1 MAPSGAANKEINMG
15 YMGDV
20 KAKTFIDDNASST
33 TYVAAASTPATT
45 FTLANS
51 SFGTNTGRKIT
62 ATTTGTGDGTKTVTI
77 VGTDVNGDDA
87 TEVISLP
94 GTASTTSG
102 TTTFFQTITSATV
115 SAQPAANVSLGMTA
129 DVAGGVFAGRTRI
142 RQANV
147 ASGGAI
153 GSVEVRDAGT
163 AGSSLLT
170 LRTQATAG
178 DISTVNIPQDG
189 IVFKNGAYITFS
201 EVNCNSV
208 TVYFD
213 G

>member
-1 MAPSGAANKEINMG
+1 MG

-20 KAKTFIDDNASST
+20 KTKTFIDDNASSAT
-33 TYVAAASTPATT
+33 FVAAAAQPTST
-45 FTLANS
+45 FTLAKS

-62 ATTTGTGDGTKTVTI
+62 ATTSGSGDGSKTVTI
-77 VGTDVNGDDA
+77 VGTDVNGDA
-87 TEVISLP
+87 LTEVITLP
-94 GTASTTSG
+94 GSATTTSG
-102 TTTFFQTITSATV
+102 TTAFFNTITSATV

-129 DVAGGVFAGRTRI
+129 DVAGGVFAGRTRV

-147 ASGGAI
+147 GSGGAI
-153 GSVEVRDAGT
+153 GNVDFRNSGT
-163 AGSSLLT
+163 AGTSLIT
-170 LRTQATAG
+170 LRTQSTAG

-189 IVFKNGAYITFS
+189 VLFDSGAYITFTETS
-201 EVNCNSV
+201 CNAV

>member
-1 MAPSGAANKEINMG
+1 M

-20 KAKTFIDDNASST
+20 KSKTFIDSNASSN
-33 TYVAAASTPATT
+33 TYVAAAARPTTT

-51 SFGTNTGRKIT
+51 SFGTNTARKIT
-62 ATTTGTGDGTKTVTI
+62 ATTLGDESSITVTV
-77 VGTDVNGDDA
+77 VGTDEKGAAA
-87 TEVISLP
+87 TEVITLP
-94 GTASTTSG
+94 GSATTTSG
-102 TTTFFQTITSATV
+102 TTTAFLTITSATV

-129 DVAGGVFAGRTRI
+129 DVFGSIFAGRTRV

-153 GSVEVRDAGT
+153 GSVEVRDESISGD
-163 AGSSLLT
+163 SLLT
-170 LRTQATAG
+170 LRTQATEG

-189 IVFKNGAYITFS
+189 ILFKSGAYISFS

-213 G
+213 A

>member
-1 MAPSGAANKEINMG
+1 M

-20 KAKTFIDDNASST
+20 KSKTFIDSNASSN
-33 TYVAAASTPATT
+33 TYVAAAARPTTT
-45 FTLANS
+45 FTLAKT
-51 SFGTNTGRKIT
+51 SFGTNTARKIT
-62 ATTTGTGDGTKTVTI
+62 ATTLGDESGITVTI
-77 VGTDVNGDDA
+77 VGTDENGDA
-87 TEVISLP
+87 LTEVINLP
-94 GTASTTSG
+94 GSASTTSG
-102 TTTFFQTITSATV
+102 TTGAFLTITSATV

-129 DVAGGVFAGRTRI
+129 DVFGGIFAGRTRV

-153 GSVEVRDAGT
+153 GSVEVKNGSITGT
-163 AGSSLLT
+163 TQLT
-170 LRTQATAG
+170 LRTQATEG

-189 IVFKNGAYITFS
+189 ILYTSGAYISFS

-213 G
+213 A

>member
-1 MAPSGAANKEINMG
+1 MG

-20 KAKTFIDDNASST
+20 KSKIFIDDNAST
-33 TYVAAASTPATT
+33 ATFVAAAAQPTTT
-45 FTLANS
+45 FTLAKT

-62 ATTTGTGDGTKTVTI
+62 ATTSGSSDGGKTVTI
-77 VGTDVNGDDA
+77 VGTDVNGDAA
-87 TEVISLP
+87 TEVITLP
-94 GTASTTSG
+94 GSATTTSG
-102 TTTFFQTITSATV
+102 TTAFFQTITSATV

-129 DVAGGVFAGRTRI
+129 DVAGGVFAGRTRV

-147 ASGGAI
+147 GSGGAI
-153 GSVEVRDAGT
+153 GNVDFRNSGT
-163 AGSSLLT
+163 AGTSLIT
-170 LRTQATAG
+170 LRTQSTAG

-189 IVFKNGAYITFS
+189 VLFDSGAFITFTETS
-201 EVNCNSV
+201 CNAV

>member
-1 MAPSGAANKEINMG
+1 MG

-20 KAKTFIDDNASST
+20 KSKIFIDDNAST
-33 TYVAAASTPATT
+33 ATFVAAAAQPTTT
-45 FTLANS
+45 FTLAKT

-62 ATTTGTGDGTKTVTI
+62 ATTSGSSDGSKTVTI
-77 VGTDVNGDDA
+77 VGTDVNGDAA
-87 TEVISLP
+87 TEVIALP
-94 GTASTTSG
+94 SSATTTAG
-102 TTTFFQTITSATV
+102 TTIFFQTITSATV

-129 DVAGGVFAGRTRI
+129 EVAGGVFAGRTRV

-153 GSVEVRDAGT
+153 GSVEVRDTGT
-163 AGSSLLT
+163 AGTSLLT

-178 DISTVNIPQDG
+178 DINTVNIPQDG
-189 IVFKNGAYITFS
+189 VLFANGAYITFS
-201 EVNCNSV
+201 EVNCNAV